1 MRRSTINRR
10 QFVTGGVAAA
20 GLAGA
25 TLATPAFAQKKRQLT
40 MVMGWPHNFPGL
52 ASIAYNWS
60 KYVEELSDGELTV
73 KVNAAGE
80 LVGAS
85 EIWDAVGSG
94 AADCYH
100 GVPNWVASKWQ
111 GANFFAVIPFG
122 LNALEH
128 AGWMYHGGGQQ
139 LHQDI
144 WRKLL
149 NVVPFSAGAT
159 GQQWGGWFN
168 KEITNLDAFRGVT
181 IRSTGITAEIYKRAG
196 ASPAVIVAAEVFPAL
211 QSGAIDAAEIV
222 GPWLDMANG
231 IHQHGK
237 YYYTPGW
244 QEPSSAGEVG
254 LNADLYDSL
263 SPRHKIIVE
272 RAAQAANAV
281 NLGEWSYYN
290 AQFFHKLRTEHK
302 TDVRIFPD
310 DVLKVLAAES
320 AKLMDELGNADA
332 DSKRVYAS
340 WKPYRDQALE
350 YAVYSDLPS
359 LHARKLAVD
368 AGL

>member
-1 MRRSTINRR
+1 MTQNKITRRS
-10 QFVTGGVAAA
+10 FVASGLAA
-20 GLAGA
+20 GVAGA
-25 TLATPAFAQKKRQLT
+25 TLSTPAFAQKKRRLV

-52 ASIAYNWS
+52 ASIAYNWA
-60 KYVEELSDGELTV
+60 KYVDELSDGELTV
-73 KVNAAGE
+73 QVNAAGE
-80 LVGAS
+80 LVGPN

-100 GVPNWVASKWQ
+100 GVPNWVSSKWQ

-128 AGWMYHGGGQQ
+128 SGWMYHGGGQE

-144 WRKLL
+144 WRKLF
-149 NVVPFSAGAT
+149 NVMPFSAGAT

-168 KEITNLDAFRGVT
+168 REITDLDSFRGVT
-181 IRSTGITAEIYKRAG
+181 IRSTGITAEIYRRAG
-196 ASPAVIVAAEVFPAL
+196 ASAAVIPANEVFPAL

-231 IHQHGK
+231 IHEHGK

-244 QEPSSAGEVG
+244 QEPSSAAEVG

-263 SPRHKIIVE
+263 TDKQKIIVE
-272 RAAQAANAV
+272 RAAQAAHAV

-290 AQFFHKLRTEHK
+290 AQFFHKLRDEHN
-302 TDVRIFPD
+302 TDVKIFPD
-310 DVLKVLAAES
+310 DVLTVLAQES
-320 AKLMDELGNADA
+320 AKLMDELGNADE

-340 WKPYRDQALE
+340 WKPYRDMALK
-350 YAVYSDLPS
+350 YSVFADLPS
-359 LHARKLAVD
+359 NHARKLAVD
-368 AGL
+368 GGF

>member
-139 LHQDI
+139 LHHRI
-144 WRKLL
+144 
-149 NVVPFSAGAT
+149 S
-159 GQQWGGWFN
+159 
-168 KEITNLDAFRGVT
+168 
-181 IRSTGITAEIYKRAG
+181 G
-196 ASPAVIVAAEVFPAL
+196 ASC
-211 QSGAIDAAEIV
+211 
-222 GPWLDMANG
+222 
-231 IHQHGK
+231 
-237 YYYTPGW
+237 
-244 QEPSSAGEVG
+244 
-254 LNADLYDSL
+254 
-263 SPRHKIIVE
+263 
-272 RAAQAANAV
+272 
-281 NLGEWSYYN
+281 
-290 AQFFHKLRTEHK
+290 
-302 TDVRIFPD
+302 
-310 DVLKVLAAES
+310 
-320 AKLMDELGNADA
+320 
-332 DSKRVYAS
+332 
-340 WKPYRDQALE
+340 
-350 YAVYSDLPS
+350 
-359 LHARKLAVD
+359 
-368 AGL
+368 

>member
-1 MRRSTINRR
+1 MTDSKMNRR
-10 QFVTGGVAAA
+10 TFVTRSVVA

-25 TLATPAFAQKKRQLT
+25 SLSAPAFAQGKRELV

-52 ASIAYNWS
+52 ASIAYNWA
-60 KYVEELSDGELTV
+60 KYVGELSEGELTV
-73 KVNAAGE
+73 KVHAAGE
-80 LVGAS
+80 LVGGS

-128 AGWMYHGGGQQ
+128 AGWMYHGGGEA

-149 NVVPFSAGAT
+149 NVVPFLAGAT

-168 KEITNLDAFRGVT
+168 KEITDLDSFRGV
-181 IRSTGITAEIYKRAG
+181 IVRSTGITAEIYKRAG
-196 ASPAVIVAAEVFPAL
+196 ASPAVIAPNEVFQAL
-211 QSGAIDAAEIV
+211 QSGAIDAAELV

-231 IHQHGK
+231 IHEHGK
-237 YYYTPGW
+237 FYYTPGW
-244 QEPSSAGEVG
+244 QEPSSAGEIG
-254 LNADLYDSL
+254 LNAEVYDSL
-263 SPRHKIIVE
+263 SAKHKIVVE

-290 AQFFHKLRTEHK
+290 AQFFRKLRTEHQTTIK
-302 TDVRIFPD
+302 IFPD
-310 DVLKVLAAES
+310 EVLRVLAEQS

-332 DSKRVYAS
+332 DSKRVYES
-340 WKPYRDQALE
+340 WKPYRDMALD
-350 YAVYSDLPS
+350 YSVHADLPS
-359 LHARKLAVD
+359 LQARKIAVD
-368 AGL
+368 EGF